1 MDQSGKPFSWAI
13 AGTGKI
19 AADFASQVALIKGA
33 SLHAVFSRRREH
45 AERFRS
51 AFGMA
56 AAYDSF
62 EDMLADDAIDGV
74 YIALPAALHHATCIK
89 ALRAKKPVLC
99 EKPFAVSAAEAEE
112 ILAVSRQ
119 ENTFCMEAMWLRFS
133 PLVGRVRAMAANGE
147 LGRIRNIAVQVGY
160 ATPPARLQDADP
172 GRGAL
177 LNFAVYGTS
186 LVQMILGDPDSV
198 HGDLIENETGL
209 DEGCTLSLRY
219 ADALATVSASNTVTM
234 NNEAVITGTKG
245 RVRLG
250 APFYSPRYAEVMRLN
265 EPSAGATAKHNPVKA
280 VPKVDRIPF
289 YGLVQGTFWNALL
302 RRRAK
307 LLMRKPGE
315 SGLKFEALEVMRC
328 VREARIESETMSH
341 ADTLSVARILD
352 QARGA
357 QETTAP
363 APVSLEA
370 I

>member
-1 MDQSGKPFSWAI
+1 MDHSGKPFRWAI
-13 AGTGKI
+13 VGTGKI
-19 AADFASQVALIKGA
+19 AADFASQVALIKDA

-45 AERFRS
+45 AEKFRA

-62 EDMLADDAIDGV
+62 EELLADEAVDAV
-74 YIALPAALHHATCIK
+74 YIALPAALHHETCIK

-99 EKPFAVSAAEAEE
+99 EKPFAVSAGEAEE

-133 PLVGRVRAMAANGE
+133 PLVGQVRAMASNGE
-147 LGRIRNIAVQVGY
+147 LGRICNITVQVGY
-160 ATPPARLQDADP
+160 ATPPGRLQDADP

-177 LNFAVYGTS
+177 LNFAVYGAS
-186 LVQMILGDPDSV
+186 LVQMIMGNPASV
-198 HGDLIENETGL
+198 HGDLIENEAGL
-209 DEGCTLSLRY
+209 DDGCTLSLRY
-219 ADALATVSASNTVTM
+219 PDALASISASNTVTM

-250 APFYSPRYAEVMRLN
+250 SPFYSPRYAEVMHLS
-265 EPSAGATAKHNPVKA
+265 EPASGAPVKHNPVKG
-280 VPKVDRIPF
+280 VPKLDRIPF
-289 YGLVQGTFWNALL
+289 YGLVQGTVWNALL

-307 LLMRKPGE
+307 ILMRKPGE

-352 QARGA
+352 QARGS
-357 QETTAP
+357 QEATVP
-363 APVSLEA
+363 APVSLQA